1 MNKFF
6 FVIIT
11 ILFSASSF
19 AQETISDRVEVLLP
33 ALAKVESSCNPKAV
47 GDRKKGTSGKSVHHY
62 AAWGLLQLHSIYV
75 KDVNSFAKTKF
86 THADAFN
93 PQKAKQI
100 VKLYLIHY
108 GKAYER
114 RTGKKATL
122 EILARIHNGGP
133 RGYEKKATESYWQK
147 VKTAL

>member
-1 MNKFF
+1 MNKIFL
-6 FVIIT
+6 VIVI
-11 ILFSASSF
+11 FSVALISS
-19 AQETISDRVEVLLP
+19 AQEGLSERVEVLIP
-33 ALAKVESSCNPKAV
+33 ALAKVESSCNPKAI

-62 AAWGLLQLHSIYV
+62 AAWGLLQLHSIYIR
-75 KDVNSFAKTKF
+75 DVNSFAKTRF
-86 THADAFN
+86 SHADAFN

-100 VKLYLIHY
+100 VKLYLLHY

-122 EILARIHNGGP
+122 EVLARIHNGGP

-147 VKTAL
+147 VKAVL

>member
-1 MNKFF
+1 MNKIFLAI
-6 FVIIT
+6 VV
-11 ILFSASSF
+11 FSAALISF
-19 AQETISDRVEVLLP
+19 AQEGLSERVEILIP

-75 KDVNSFAKTKF
+75 KDVNSFAKTQF
-86 THADAFN
+86 SHADAFN

-100 VKLYLIHY
+100 TRLYLLHY
-108 GKAYER
+108 GKVYER
-114 RTGKKATL
+114 RTGKRATL
-122 EILARIHNGGP
+122 EVLARIHNGGP

-147 VKTAL
+147 VKAAL